1 MVALKG
7 RSLPFKTITLQIQK
21 MKHWIEAA
29 RLRTLP
35 LSVSGIIVGSMY
47 ALANPTDDVLTPT
60 EVFNWKLFAFAIITT
75 LGLQILSNFA
85 NDYGDGMKGTDNED
99 RVGPKRTIQ
108 SGVITPK
115 AMKNAIVLTSIL
127 TFLSAIYLIYLAFGA
142 HNLGYSLFYL
152 ILGIAAIASA
162 IRYTVGNS
170 AYGYRGF
177 GDVFVFVFFGLV
189 STLGVNFLYSKQLDA
204 ILFLPAT
211 AIGFLSVAVLNLNN
225 MRDEASDRRSGKN
238 TLVVKIGIENAKKY
252 HYFLIV
258 GAMILVLLFAYLSNF
273 NFDQYLFVLAYFPL
287 VKHLVTISKNH
298 NSKLLDPELK
308 KVALTTFALSVLL
321 ALCMIFFFSDL
332 IVNNS

>member
-1 MVALKG
+1 
-7 RSLPFKTITLQIQK
+7 
-21 MKHWIEAA
+21 
-29 RLRTLP
+29 
-35 LSVSGIIVGSMY
+35 MY

-60 EVFNWKLFAFAIITT
+60 EVFNWKLFTFAILTT

-108 SGVITPK
+108 SGVITPL
-115 AMKNAIVLTSIL
+115 AMKRAIILTSGL
-127 TFLSAIYLIYLAFGA
+127 TLLSAIYLIYLAFGA

-177 GDVFVFVFFGLV
+177 GDLFVFVFFGLV

-204 ILFLPAT
+204 VLFLPAT

-225 MRDEASDRRSGKN
+225 MRDEASDRKSGKN
-238 TLVVKIGIENAKKY
+238 TLVVKMGIENAKKY
-252 HYFLIV
+252 HYFLISA
-258 GAMILVLLFAYLSNF
+258 AMILVLLFAVISNF
-273 NFDQYLFVLAYFPL
+273 NFDQYLFLLAYLPL
-287 VKHLVTISKNH
+287 LKHIVTVYKNQ

-308 KVALTTFALSVLL
+308 KVALSTFALSILL

>member
-1 MVALKG
+1 
-7 RSLPFKTITLQIQK
+7 

-108 SGVITPK
+108 SGVITPQ
-115 AMKNAIVLTSIL
+115 AMKRAIVLTSIL
-127 TFLSAIYLIYLAFGA
+127 TLLSAIYLIFLAFGA

-189 STLGVNFLYSKQLDA
+189 STLGVNFLYSKQLDVVL
-204 ILFLPAT
+204 ILPAT

-225 MRDEASDRRSGKN
+225 MRDEVSDRKSEKN
-238 TLVVKIGIENAKKY
+238 TLVVKMGIENAKKY
-252 HYFLIV
+252 HYFMIV
-258 GAMILVLLFAYLSNF
+258 GAMILVLLFAVLSDF
-273 NFDQYLFVLAYFPL
+273 NFDQYLFLLAYIPL
-287 VKHLVTISKNH
+287 IKHLNTVRKNE
-298 NSKLLDPELK
+298 NTKLLDPELK
-308 KVALTTFALSVLL
+308 KVALSTFALSILL